1 MDGWFTSLAYRKWC
15 LMINKNHDDE
25 AQMLLATGV
34 VLLLALL
41 SMAIYGVKV
50 VGMGEPYDSSDDAV
64 LQTASEI
71 NDAWEIT
78 IQYRITELEGLGS
91 DAEICLN
98 AAESVQMDLMRH
110 GEHRGVEV
118 ILVDLNVSIQ
128 GDECSVSAEAGIADR
143 NSRMLVVLDATVN
156 LP

>member
-1 MDGWFTSLAYRKWC
+1 
-15 LMINKNHDDE
+15 MINKNQDE
-25 AQMLLATGV
+25 SAQMLLATGI

-64 LQTASEI
+64 LQTATEI
-71 NDAWEIT
+71 ENVWETT
-78 IQYRITELEGLGS
+78 IQYRISELGGLGTDS
-91 DAEICLN
+91 EICFN
-98 AAESVQMDLMRH
+98 AAESVQKDLMRH

-118 ILVDLNVSIQ
+118 ILVGLNVSID
-128 GDECSVSAEAGIADR
+128 GNKCNVSAEAGIADR
-143 NSRMLVVLDATVN
+143 NSRMLMILEASVI

>member
-1 MDGWFTSLAYRKWC
+1 
-15 LMINKNHDDE
+15 
-25 AQMLLATGV
+25 MLLATGV

-64 LQTASEI
+64 LQTATEVD
-71 NDAWEIT
+71 NVWEIT
-78 IQYRITELEGLGS
+78 IQSRVTDLAGLGTNR
-91 DAEICLN
+91 EICN
-98 AAESVQMDLMRH
+98 DAAKSVQNDLVRH

-118 ILVDLNVSIQ
+118 ILVGLNVSIEESQ
-128 GDECSVSAEAGIADR
+128 CHISAEAGIADR
-143 NSRMLVVLDATVN
+143 NSRMLLILDATVE

>member
-1 MDGWFTSLAYRKWC
+1 
-15 LMINKNHDDE
+15 MIQNNRNDE

-64 LQTASEI
+64 LQTAAEV
-71 NDAWEIT
+71 DDVWEVT
-78 IQYRITELEGLGS
+78 IQSRITNLAGLGTDFEICS
-91 DAEICLN
+91 DA
-98 AAESVQMDLMRH
+98 ARSVQNDLVRH

-118 ILVDLNVSIQ
+118 ILVGLNVTIEGNQ
-128 GDECSVSAEAGIADR
+128 CYVSAEAGIADM
-143 NSRMLVVLDATVN
+143 NSRILVMLDSTIE

>member
-1 MDGWFTSLAYRKWC
+1 
-15 LMINKNHDDE
+15 MIQNNRNDD

-64 LQTASEI
+64 LQTATEVEHVWEVTIQSRITDLAGLGTDFEI
-71 NDAWEIT
+71 CNDA
-78 IQYRITELEGLGS
+78 
-91 DAEICLN
+91 AK
-98 AAESVQMDLMRH
+98 SVQNDLVRH

-118 ILVDLNVSIQ
+118 ILVGLNVSIEGNQ
-128 GDECSVSAEAGIADR
+128 CHVSAEAGIADR
-143 NSRMLVVLDATVN
+143 NSRLLLMLDATIE

>member
-1 MDGWFTSLAYRKWC
+1 MNNR
-15 LMINKNHDDE
+15 NQDE
-25 AQMLLATGV
+25 KAQMLLATGI

-64 LQTASEI
+64 LQTATEI
-71 NDAWEIT
+71 ENVWETT
-78 IQYRITELEGLGS
+78 IQYRISELEGLGADS
-91 DAEICLN
+91 EICFN
-98 AAESVQMDLMRH
+98 AAESVQKDLMRH

-118 ILVDLNVSIQ
+118 ILVGLNVSID
-128 GDECSVSAEAGIADR
+128 GNECNVLAEAGIADR
-143 NSRMLVVLDATVN
+143 NSRILMILEASVI

>member
-1 MDGWFTSLAYRKWC
+1 
-15 LMINKNHDDE
+15 MIQNNRNDD

-50 VGMGEPYDSSDDAV
+50 VGVGEPYDSSDDAV
-64 LQTASEI
+64 LQTATEVDHVWEVTIQSRITDLAGLGTDFEI
-71 NDAWEIT
+71 CNDA
-78 IQYRITELEGLGS
+78 
-91 DAEICLN
+91 AK
-98 AAESVQMDLMRH
+98 SVQNDLVRH

-118 ILVDLNVSIQ
+118 ILVGLNVSIEGNQ
-128 GDECSVSAEAGIADR
+128 CHVSAEAGIADR
-143 NSRMLVVLDATVN
+143 NSRLLLMLDATIE

>member
-1 MDGWFTSLAYRKWC
+1 LDSRATGMAYWKWC
-15 LMINKNHDDE
+15 VMIQTNRNDD

-64 LQTASEI
+64 LETAAEVDEVWENTIQARINNLDGQGTNLEI
-71 NDAWEIT
+71 CNDAAT
-78 IQYRITELEGLGS
+78 
-91 DAEICLN
+91 
-98 AAESVQMDLMRH
+98 SVQSDLVRH

-118 ILVDLNVSIQ
+118 ILVGLNVSIE
-128 GDECSVSAEAGIADR
+128 GNMCYVSAEAGIADR
-143 NSRMLVVLDATVN
+143 NSRMLIMLEAAVN

>member
-1 MDGWFTSLAYRKWC
+1 
-15 LMINKNHDDE
+15 MIQNNRNDE

-64 LQTASEI
+64 LQTAAEV
-71 NDAWEIT
+71 DDVWEVT
-78 IQYRITELEGLGS
+78 IQSRITNLAGLGTDFEICS
-91 DAEICLN
+91 DA
-98 AAESVQMDLMRH
+98 AKSVQNDLVRH

-118 ILVDLNVSIQ
+118 ILVGLNVTIEGNQ
-128 GDECSVSAEAGIADR
+128 CYVSAEAGIADM
-143 NSRMLVVLDATVN
+143 NSRILVMLDSTIE

>member
-1 MDGWFTSLAYRKWC
+1 
-15 LMINKNHDDE
+15 
-25 AQMLLATGV
+25 MLLATGV

-64 LQTASEI
+64 LQTATEVD
-71 NDAWEIT
+71 NVWEIT
-78 IQYRITELEGLGS
+78 IQSRVTDLAGLGTNS
-91 DAEICLN
+91 EICN
-98 AAESVQMDLMRH
+98 DAAKSVQNDLVRH

-118 ILVDLNVSIQ
+118 ILVGLNVSIEESQ
-128 GDECSVSAEAGIADR
+128 CHISAEAGIADR
-143 NSRMLVVLDATVN
+143 NSRMLLILEATVE

>member
-1 MDGWFTSLAYRKWC
+1 
-15 LMINKNHDDE
+15 MIQNNRNDD

-64 LQTASEI
+64 LQTATEVNHVWEVTIQSRITDLAGLGTDFEI
-71 NDAWEIT
+71 CNDA
-78 IQYRITELEGLGS
+78 
-91 DAEICLN
+91 AK
-98 AAESVQMDLMRH
+98 SVQNDLVRH

-118 ILVDLNVSIQ
+118 ILVGLNVSIEGNQ
-128 GDECSVSAEAGIADR
+128 CHVSAEAGIADR
-143 NSRMLVVLDATVN
+143 NSRLLLMLDATIE

>member
-1 MDGWFTSLAYRKWC
+1 
-15 LMINKNHDDE
+15 MIQNKPNDE

-64 LQTASEI
+64 LQTAAEVNNVWEVTIQSRITDLAGLGTDFEI
-71 NDAWEIT
+71 CNDA
-78 IQYRITELEGLGS
+78 
-91 DAEICLN
+91 AK
-98 AAESVQMDLMRH
+98 SVQNDLVRH

-118 ILVDLNVSIQ
+118 ILVGLNVSIEGNQ
-128 GDECSVSAEAGIADR
+128 CHVSAEAGIADR
-143 NSRMLVVLDATVN
+143 NSRILLMLDATIE

>member
-1 MDGWFTSLAYRKWC
+1 
-15 LMINKNHDDE
+15 
-25 AQMLLATGV
+25 MLLATGV

-64 LQTASEI
+64 LQTAKEVD
-71 NDAWEIT
+71 NVWEIT
-78 IQYRITELEGLGS
+78 IQSRVTDLAGLGTNS
-91 DAEICLN
+91 EICN
-98 AAESVQMDLMRH
+98 DAAKSVQNDLVRH

-118 ILVDLNVSIQ
+118 ILVGLNVSIEESQ
-128 GDECSVSAEAGIADR
+128 CHISAEAGIADR
-143 NSRMLVVLDATVN
+143 NSRMLLILDATVE

>member
-1 MDGWFTSLAYRKWC
+1 
-15 LMINKNHDDE
+15 MIQNNRNDE

-64 LQTASEI
+64 LQTATEVDHVWEVTIQSRITDLAGLGTDFEI
-71 NDAWEIT
+71 CNDA
-78 IQYRITELEGLGS
+78 
-91 DAEICLN
+91 AK
-98 AAESVQMDLMRH
+98 SVQNDLVRH

-118 ILVDLNVSIQ
+118 ILVGLNVSIEGNQ
-128 GDECSVSAEAGIADR
+128 CHVSAEAGIADR
-143 NSRMLVVLDATVN
+143 NSRLLLMLDATIE

>member
-1 MDGWFTSLAYRKWC
+1 MNQ
-15 LMINKNHDDE
+15 INRNDE
-25 AQMLLATGV
+25 AQMLLATGI

-64 LQTASEI
+64 LQTATEVDNVWEVTIQSRITDLAGLGTDFEI
-71 NDAWEIT
+71 CNDA
-78 IQYRITELEGLGS
+78 
-91 DAEICLN
+91 AK
-98 AAESVQMDLMRH
+98 SVQEDLVRH

-118 ILVDLNVSIQ
+118 ILVAINVSIE
-128 GDECSVSAEAGIADR
+128 GNECHISAEAGIADR
-143 NSRMLVVLDATVN
+143 NSRMLLILDATVE

>member
-1 MDGWFTSLAYRKWC
+1 
-15 LMINKNHDDE
+15 
-25 AQMLLATGV
+25 MLLATGV

-64 LQTASEI
+64 LQTATEVD
-71 NDAWEIT
+71 NVWEIT
-78 IQYRITELEGLGS
+78 IQSRVTDLAGLGTNS
-91 DAEICLN
+91 EICN
-98 AAESVQMDLMRH
+98 DAAKSVQNDLVRH

-118 ILVDLNVSIQ
+118 ILVGLNVSIEKSQ
-128 GDECSVSAEAGIADR
+128 CHISAEAGIADR
-143 NSRMLVVLDATVN
+143 NSRMLLILDATVE

>member
-1 MDGWFTSLAYRKWC
+1 
-15 LMINKNHDDE
+15 MIQNNRNDE

-64 LQTASEI
+64 LQTAAEVDHVWEVTIQSRITDLAGLGTDLEI
-71 NDAWEIT
+71 CNDA
-78 IQYRITELEGLGS
+78 
-91 DAEICLN
+91 AK
-98 AAESVQMDLMRH
+98 SVQNDLVRH

-118 ILVDLNVSIQ
+118 ILVGLNVSIEGNQ
-128 GDECSVSAEAGIADR
+128 CHVSAEAGIADR
-143 NSRMLVVLDATVN
+143 NSRILLMLDAAIE

>member
-1 MDGWFTSLAYRKWC
+1 
-15 LMINKNHDDE
+15 MIQNNRNDE

-64 LQTASEI
+64 LQTAAEVDHVWEVTIQSRITDLAGLGTDFEI
-71 NDAWEIT
+71 CNDA
-78 IQYRITELEGLGS
+78 
-91 DAEICLN
+91 AK
-98 AAESVQMDLMRH
+98 SVQNDLVRH

-118 ILVDLNVSIQ
+118 ILVGLNVTIEGNQ
-128 GDECSVSAEAGIADR
+128 CYVSAEAGIADR
-143 NSRMLVVLDATVN
+143 NSRILVMLDSTIE

>member
-1 MDGWFTSLAYRKWC
+1 
-15 LMINKNHDDE
+15 MIQNTRNDE

-64 LQTASEI
+64 LQTAAEVDHVWEVTIQSRITDLAGLGTDFEI
-71 NDAWEIT
+71 CNDA
-78 IQYRITELEGLGS
+78 
-91 DAEICLN
+91 AK
-98 AAESVQMDLMRH
+98 SVQNDLVRH

-118 ILVDLNVSIQ
+118 ILVGLNVSIE
-128 GDECSVSAEAGIADR
+128 GNKCHVSAEAGIADR
-143 NSRMLVVLDATVN
+143 NSRILLMLDATIE

>member
-1 MDGWFTSLAYRKWC
+1 
-15 LMINKNHDDE
+15 
-25 AQMLLATGV
+25 MLLATGV

-64 LQTASEI
+64 LQPATEVD
-71 NDAWEIT
+71 NVWEIT
-78 IQYRITELEGLGS
+78 IQSRVTDLAGLGTNS
-91 DAEICLN
+91 EICN
-98 AAESVQMDLMRH
+98 DAAKSVQNDLVRH

-118 ILVDLNVSIQ
+118 ILVGLNVSIEESQ
-128 GDECSVSAEAGIADR
+128 CHISADAGVADR
-143 NSRMLVVLDATVN
+143 NTRMLLILDATVE

>member
-1 MDGWFTSLAYRKWC
+1 
-15 LMINKNHDDE
+15 
-25 AQMLLATGV
+25 MLLATGV

-64 LQTASEI
+64 LQTATEVD
-71 NDAWEIT
+71 NVWEIT
-78 IQYRITELEGLGS
+78 IQSRVTDLAGLGTNS
-91 DAEICLN
+91 EICN
-98 AAESVQMDLMRH
+98 DAAKSVQNDLVRH

-118 ILVDLNVSIQ
+118 ILVGLNVSIEENQ
-128 GDECSVSAEAGIADR
+128 CHISAEAGIADR
-143 NSRMLVVLDATVN
+143 NSRMLLILDATVE

>member
-1 MDGWFTSLAYRKWC
+1 MNQ
-15 LMINKNHDDE
+15 INRNDE
-25 AQMLLATGV
+25 AQMLLATGI

-64 LQTASEI
+64 LQTATEVDNVWEVTIQSRITDLAGLGTDFEI
-71 NDAWEIT
+71 CNDAT
-78 IQYRITELEGLGS
+78 K
-91 DAEICLN
+91 
-98 AAESVQMDLMRH
+98 SVQEDLVRH

-118 ILVDLNVSIQ
+118 ILVAINVSIE
-128 GDECSVSAEAGIADR
+128 GNECHILAEAGIADR
-143 NSRMLVVLDATVN
+143 NSRMLLILDATVE

>member
-1 MDGWFTSLAYRKWC
+1 
-15 LMINKNHDDE
+15 MIQNNRNDE

-64 LQTASEI
+64 LQTAAEV
-71 NDAWEIT
+71 DDVWEVT
-78 IQYRITELEGLGS
+78 IQSRITNLAGLGTDFEICS
-91 DAEICLN
+91 DA
-98 AAESVQMDLMRH
+98 AKSVQNDLVRH

-118 ILVDLNVSIQ
+118 ILVGLNVSIEGNQ
-128 GDECSVSAEAGIADR
+128 CHVSAEAGIADR
-143 NSRMLVVLDATVN
+143 NSRILLMLDATIE

>member
-1 MDGWFTSLAYRKWC
+1 
-15 LMINKNHDDE
+15 
-25 AQMLLATGV
+25 MLLATGV

-64 LQTASEI
+64 LQPATEVD
-71 NDAWEIT
+71 NVWEIT
-78 IQYRITELEGLGS
+78 IQSRVTDLAGLGTNS
-91 DAEICLN
+91 EICN
-98 AAESVQMDLMRH
+98 DAAKSVQNDLVRH

-118 ILVDLNVSIQ
+118 ILVGLNVSIEESQ
-128 GDECSVSAEAGIADR
+128 CHISADAGVADR
-143 NSRMLVVLDATVN
+143 NSRMLLILDATVE

>member
-1 MDGWFTSLAYRKWC
+1 
-15 LMINKNHDDE
+15 
-25 AQMLLATGV
+25 MLLATGV

-64 LQTASEI
+64 LQTATEVD
-71 NDAWEIT
+71 NVWEIT
-78 IQYRITELEGLGS
+78 IQSRVTDLAGLGTNS
-91 DAEICLN
+91 EICN
-98 AAESVQMDLMRH
+98 DAAKSVQNDLVRH

-118 ILVDLNVSIQ
+118 ILVGLNVSIEESQ
-128 GDECSVSAEAGIADR
+128 CHISAEAGIADR
-143 NSRMLVVLDATVN
+143 NSRMLLILDATVE

>member
-1 MDGWFTSLAYRKWC
+1 
-15 LMINKNHDDE
+15 
-25 AQMLLATGV
+25 MLLATGV

-64 LQTASEI
+64 LQTATEVDNI
-71 NDAWEIT
+71 WEIT
-78 IQYRITELEGLGS
+78 IQSRVTDLAGLGTNS
-91 DAEICLN
+91 EICN
-98 AAESVQMDLMRH
+98 DAAKSVQNDLVRH

-118 ILVDLNVSIQ
+118 ILVGLNVSIEESQ
-128 GDECSVSAEAGIADR
+128 CHISAEAGIADR
-143 NSRMLVVLDATVN
+143 NSRMLLILDATVE

>member
-1 MDGWFTSLAYRKWC
+1 
-15 LMINKNHDDE
+15 MIQNNRNDD

-64 LQTASEI
+64 LQTAAEVDHVWEVTIQSRITDLAGLGTDFEI
-71 NDAWEIT
+71 CNDA
-78 IQYRITELEGLGS
+78 
-91 DAEICLN
+91 AK
-98 AAESVQMDLMRH
+98 SVQNDLVRH

-118 ILVDLNVSIQ
+118 ILVGLNVSIEGNQ
-128 GDECSVSAEAGIADR
+128 CHVSAEAGIADR
-143 NSRMLVVLDATVN
+143 NSRILLMLDAAIE

>member
-1 MDGWFTSLAYRKWC
+1 
-15 LMINKNHDDE
+15 MIQNNRNDE

-64 LQTASEI
+64 LQTATEVDHVWEVTIQSRITDLTGLGTDFEI
-71 NDAWEIT
+71 CNDA
-78 IQYRITELEGLGS
+78 
-91 DAEICLN
+91 AK
-98 AAESVQMDLMRH
+98 SVQNDLVRH

-118 ILVDLNVSIQ
+118 ILVGLNVSIEGNQ
-128 GDECSVSAEAGIADR
+128 CHVSAEAGIADR
-143 NSRMLVVLDATVN
+143 NSRLLLMLDATIE